1 MYKFMK
7 QILTILILAG
17 AALAQTPA
25 PQAAPAP
32 AKAAPAKA
40 KAAAPDLL
48 NPSTLK
54 ARAPEVYRVRF
65 NTTKGDV
72 TLEITRAWAPI
83 GADRFYNLVRAG
95 YFTNVAI
102 FRVVQQPRPFIAQF
116 GISPRPEVNRAWQ
129 NQPMR
134 DDPRTQSNT
143 RGTITFA
150 NTGAPGSRGTQLFI
164 NYADNTFLDSA
175 PGAPFAP
182 IGKVV
187 EGMENVDKWYAGYGE
202 NGPEQGRFNAEGK
215 AYTDKAFPMLDH
227 ITSATIVPLPAPD
240 AKTPPAAKVAP
251 DGKN

>member
-1 MYKFMK
+1 
-7 QILTILILAG
+7 
-17 AALAQTPA
+17 
-25 PQAAPAP
+25 
-32 AKAAPAKA
+32 
-40 KAAAPDLL
+40 LL

-54 ARAPEVYRVRF
+54 AKAPEVYRVRF

-72 TLEITRAWAPI
+72 ILEIHRDWAPI
-83 GADRFYNLVRAG
+83 GGDRFYNLVRG
-95 YFTNVAI
+95 GFFTNAAI
-102 FRVVQQPRPFIAQF
+102 FRVVREPSPFMAQF

-164 NYADNTFLDSA
+164 NYADNTFLDST

-187 EGMENVDKWYAGYGE
+187 EGMENADKWYAGYGE
-202 NGPEQGRFNAEGK
+202 RGQDYGRLNAESG
-215 AYTDKAFPMLDH
+215 ASADKAFPMLDH
-227 ITSATIVPLPAPD
+227 IIHATIVPVPAPD
-240 AKTPPAAKVAP
+240 SKATPPPAGKVTP
-251 DGKN
+251 DGKNL